1 MEGTTVRFPQLSIP
15 LFDHSSAICLR
26 VQCFC
31 LRRIKPRSIIDKGS
45 FIFSGSIDRPI
56 TLVRYCVTLLGPLM
70 TVRVGING
78 FGRMGRLALRTAWS
92 WSELEFVHVN
102 EIAGD
107 AGVAAHLLEFD
118 SQHGRWE
125 RKVDAKKDQLVI
137 DGSLVGY
144 STNEKIEETDWA
156 SSGVDIVL
164 ECTGKFKSRESLS
177 GYFDR
182 GVKKIV
188 VSAPMKDG
196 TPNIVVGVNDHI
208 YDPHEHQ
215 VVTAASCTTN
225 CIAPVIDVLH
235 SQFSIIHGSITTIH
249 DVTNTQSVL
258 DQYHKDLRRARASS
272 LSLIPTSTGSATAIA
287 EIFPELKGKLSGIA
301 VRVPLANASITD
313 CVFEVAN
320 GTTSA
325 KVNEALYEAAHGRLK
340 GILGIENKPL
350 VSSDYEGD
358 TRSSVVDALSTL
370 VVDHTHVKILAW
382 YDNEIGY
389 VNRMMELA
397 ESVGKQL

>member
-1 MEGTTVRFPQLSIP
+1 M
-15 LFDHSSAICLR
+15 D
-26 VQCFC
+26 
-31 LRRIKPRSIIDKGS
+31 DKES
-45 FIFSGSIDRPI
+45 FIISDGIDCHR
-56 TLVRYCVTLLGPLM
+56 TLVKSGVTLLEPLM
-70 TVRVGING
+70 TIRVGING

-92 WSELEFVHVN
+92 WDELEFVHIN

-125 RKVDAKKDQLVI
+125 RQVDAKRGQLVI

-144 STNEKIEETDWA
+144 SSNEKIEETDWA
-156 SSGVDIVL
+156 SAGVDIVL
-164 ECTGKFKSRESLS
+164 ECSGKFKSGEYLS
-177 GYFDR
+177 RYFDK
-182 GVKKIV
+182 GIKKVV
-188 VSAPMKDG
+188 VSAPVQNG
-196 TPNIVVGVNDHI
+196 TPNIVMGVNEHI
-208 YDPHEHQ
+208 YDPRKHR

-225 CIAPVIDVLH
+225 CIAPVIDVIH
-235 SQFSIIHGSITTIH
+235 RQFGIIHGSITTIH
-249 DVTNTQSVL
+249 DITNTQSIL
-258 DQYHKDLRRARASS
+258 DQYHKDLRRARASG

-287 EIFPELKGKLSGIA
+287 EIFPELKGKLSGVA

-313 CVFEVAN
+313 CVFEVAKE
-320 GTTSA
+320 TTSA
-325 KVNEALYEAAHGRLK
+325 EVNEALQEAADGRLN

-370 VVDHTHVKILAW
+370 VVDRTHLKILAW

-389 VNRMMELA
+389 VNRMMELVN
-397 ESVGKQL
+397 SIGKRL